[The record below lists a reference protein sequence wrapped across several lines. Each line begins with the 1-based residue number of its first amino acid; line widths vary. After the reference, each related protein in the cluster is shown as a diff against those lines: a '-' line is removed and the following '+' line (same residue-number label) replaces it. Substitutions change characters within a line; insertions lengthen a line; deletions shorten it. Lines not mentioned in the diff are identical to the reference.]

1 MSANDFDGDEDE
13 DLSPEQ
19 WLVEYSMFGDVL
31 SINCVQEPDDFL
43 SVRRIGDTDHVAEG
57 VEPVVSLVMHVEQVH
72 AQDGFIMTNV
82 MLNAKGA
89 RVLAAHL
96 MNAADE
102 IDGFKAMFNIVS
114 NVGEE

>member
-19 WLVEYSMFGDVL
+19 WLAKAGMLGDVL

-57 VEPVVSLVMHVEQVH
+57 VEPVVSLVMHVEQFH
-72 AQDGFIMTNV
+72 AQDDFIMANI

-102 IDGFKAMFNIVS
+102 IDGFKAMFNIGS
-114 NVGEE
+114 DVGEE